1 MLTRQ
6 RWATLAL
13 TVPIVELALT
23 TGYIHLTLGGPLFTL
38 NAAGYAALAA
48 SYAVASLTQ
57 GGIIGRLAWLPR
69 VALFGYTLTTIG
81 AYLAMGPYFTLGWV
95 AKAVEVALLTLI
107 AADLARAYGSPAGLV
122 GAVIGRGRPGRT
134 FTRTT

>member
-1 MLTRQ
+1 MLTSQ

-13 TVPIVELALT
+13 TIPIVELALT

-38 NAAGYAALAA
+38 NAVGYGVLAA
-48 SYAVASLTQ
+48 AYAVGAAAN
-57 GGIIGRLAWLPR
+57 GGIIGRLAWAPR

-81 AYLAMGPYFTLGWV
+81 AYLVIGPYFTLGWV

-107 AADLARAYGSPAGLV
+107 AADLARAYGSAGGLV
-122 GAVIGRGRPGRT
+122 DAVIGRRRT
-134 FTRTT
+134 PTRST

>member
-13 TVPIVELALT
+13 TIPIVELALT

-38 NAAGYAALAA
+38 NAAGYGVLAA
-48 SYAVASLTQ
+48 AYAIGASSNA
-57 GGIIGRLAWLPR
+57 GIIGRLAWAPR
-69 VALFGYTLTTIG
+69 LALFGYTLTTIG
-81 AYLAMGPYFTLGWV
+81 AYLVIGPYFTLGWV

-107 AADLARAYGSPAGLV
+107 AADLAHAYGSPAGLV
-122 GAVIGRGRPGRT
+122 DAVIGRRRAA
-134 FTRTT
+134 RSA

>member
-1 MLTRQ
+1 MRSRQ

-13 TVPIVELALT
+13 TIPIVELALT

-38 NAAGYAALAA
+38 NAVGYGVLATA
-48 SYAVASLTQ
+48 YAVGASAN
-57 GGIIGRLAWLPR
+57 GGLIGRLAWLPR
-69 VALFGYTLTTIG
+69 LGLFGYTLTTIG
-81 AYLAMGPYFTLGWV
+81 AYLVIGPYFTLGWV

-122 GAVIGRGRPGRT
+122 EAVIGRERPSPST
-134 FTRTT
+134 